1 MQETRKAALTATE
14 TKMGP
19 SAERTKEPIPSP
31 RRACRAATPGIL
43 SAPWRWLVT
52 HRALLFNLFKYVLA
66 IGLLTYVVWKNWAPE
81 GGHGL
86 KYVWEER
93 VLEGQIHVAF
103 LTVATVMLA
112 VSLLITIVRWYF
124 LVRALDLPFTLPDA
138 LRLGFVALFF
148 NTFLPGS
155 VGGDIIKAA
164 FLAREQKHRR
174 TAAVAT
180 VILDRAIALW
190 GLVCFVAMLG
200 SGFWLTGFLVSAASK
215 SIVISA
221 LTIVGSSIVAWLVLG
236 LLPPHRAER
245 FAGRLSR
252 LPKVGHAAAEFWR
265 AVWMYRCRKK
275 AVALALV
282 LSWTGH
288 VGFVFAFYFSART
301 LFSSPEI
308 PSLAEHFLLVPI
320 GLVIQAAPLFPG
332 GAGIGELGYGSLY
345 QLFGCAA
352 ACGILASLIYRVVGW
367 ILGAFGYVVYLRMRP
382 TLQAVAAAASE
393 PVPVMVAEEAGVA

>member
-1 MQETRKAALTATE
+1 M
-14 TKMGP
+14 
-19 SAERTKEPIPSP
+19 
-31 RRACRAATPGIL
+31 L
-43 SAPWRWLVT
+43 SAPWRWLLT
-52 HRALLFNLFKYVLA
+52 HRAILFNLFKYVLA
-66 IGLLTYVVWKNWAPE
+66 FGLLAYVVWKNWSPE

-93 VLEGQIHVAF
+93 VLQGHIHFLF
-103 LTVATVMLA
+103 LTLATVMLA
-112 VSLLITIVRWYF
+112 LSLLITLIRWYF

-164 FLAREQKHRR
+164 FLAREQKNRR

-190 GLVCFVAMLG
+190 GLVCFVAVLG
-200 SGFWLTGFLVSAASK
+200 SSFWLAGFVVSTASK

-282 LSWTGH
+282 LSWIGH

-301 LFSSPEI
+301 LYASSEI
-308 PSLAEHFLLVPI
+308 PTLAEHFLLVPI

-352 ACGILASLIYRVVGW
+352 ACGILGSLIYRVVGW
-367 ILGAFGYVVYLRMRP
+367 ILGAFGYIVYLRMRP
-382 TLQAVAAAASE
+382 TLRAVEAAASE
-393 PVPVMVAEEAGVA
+393 PVPAIVAEEAGVA